1 MRKIHESTSIIL
13 GVELD
18 SNNSF
23 DNIFGKLKFIIDG
36 KDIATDKEDH
46 NLSYFYVDCKYLKS
60 VLENNDNI
68 ENILFL
74 KKNEEILSL
83 WREWEDYKSNFDI
96 ATEESQNVKL
106 FDRNYFKT
114 GNIFNSFFFDEIMIF
129 YITENDNI
137 KFKFWYKVEGSE
149 IYELKTSKA
158 ELLNCIKSFI
168 DFFDV
173 TNNYL
178 KNKE

>member
-1 MRKIHESTSIIL
+1 MH
-13 GVELD
+13 
-18 SNNSF
+18 F
-23 DNIFGKLKFIIDG
+23 
-36 KDIATDKEDH
+36 
-46 NLSYFYVDCKYLKS
+46 
-60 VLENNDNI
+60 
-68 ENILFL
+68 FL

-129 YITENDNI
+129 YIIENDNI
-137 KFKFWYKVEGSE
+137 KFKFWYKVEGLE
-149 IYELKTSKA
+149 IYELKSSKD
-158 ELLNCIKSFI
+158 ELLNCINSFM

-178 KNKE
+178 KNK